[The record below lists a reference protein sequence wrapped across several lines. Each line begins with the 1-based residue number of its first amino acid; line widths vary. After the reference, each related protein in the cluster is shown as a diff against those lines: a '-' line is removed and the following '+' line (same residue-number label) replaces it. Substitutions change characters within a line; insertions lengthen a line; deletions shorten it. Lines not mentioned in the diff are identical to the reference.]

1 MEQYCEKIP
10 ISGNI
15 RLDLFTAV
23 SFRVRISSLNGEP
36 FPEQFEIP
44 FAVGK
49 VTPWEPVPYEADH
62 VSDSTMVVV
71 KTAKIVVYVRK
82 DTGTFLVE
90 DLEGRRLYPETAQ
103 QYGMFKNHCIVFD
116 SANFWRE
123 ETDCSRYAHWFYNYS
138 TRAYDILLKEDALLD
153 TFFIYGETYRK
164 GYALFNQLVGAE
176 PMLPKKGYG
185 YYQTQHLGAEGSQT
199 LFLQMAQLLRERDI
213 PCDTLILDL
222 EWGDGAAGGK
232 EVPWGSRLE
241 WSPEYSEPL
250 TPGEMIAK
258 LKEMYFDVMTIHHSI
273 PDYAGRMDEGWVCQP
288 YPHDAW
294 WEKMQEQ
301 LSIGVAGTWQDT
313 RQNDVTNARVYTELE
328 MRTGKRVTMLSD
340 YDLYRDSCWTK
351 DCVMTPKKQ
360 KIGGRRTP
368 FYWTGD
374 SRVKTWED
382 LAFQIRGIVNEHG
395 ALKGI
400 SYLTNDGF
408 RPGGRELSA
417 RSDAFLA
424 FNSVAR
430 SHNHKP
436 WQSETGEELAERMAI
451 GKEQEE
457 HGEKS
462 SSSEQLLG
470 IDCPDTVQES
480 IVRKF
485 LKIRYNLLPYL
496 YSAAR
501 ECYDTGLPITR
512 PLMVA
517 FEEDGNC
524 NRNQYP
530 MQYMFGPDIL
540 VCPVW
545 HEGDRMEVYL
555 PAGCDWVDFFTG
567 KLYAGGQKM
576 SVDVSDLAS
585 MPVFVRN
592 GAVIPMRREKN
603 WIDGEEEEV
612 VLKIFGK
619 GDGECILYEDDGV
632 SLAYRTGEYSLTKI
646 ISHASETGA
655 EIVVEPVQGKF
666 SGMSGERKITAEHC
680 GKTAEV
686 VQKKDQKIRLVLK

>member
-1 MEQYCEKIP
+1 MEQYCERIP

-36 FPEQFEIP
+36 FPEQFEIS

-82 DTGTFLVE
+82 DTGTFMVE
-90 DLEGRRLYPETAQ
+90 DLGGRRLYPEAASR
-103 QYGMFKNHCIVFD
+103 YGMFKNHCIIFD
-116 SANFWRE
+116 SANFWQE
-123 ETDCSRYAHWFYNYS
+123 ETDCSRYAHWFYDRS
-138 TRAYDILLKEDALLD
+138 THSYDILLKEDVLFD
-153 TFFIYGETYRK
+153 TFFIYGETYK
-164 GYALFNQLVGAE
+164 EGYALFNQLVGAE

-185 YYQTQHLGAEGSQT
+185 YYQTQHLGAEGNQS
-199 LFLQMAQLLRERDI
+199 LFLQMAQLLREKDI
-213 PCDTLILDL
+213 PCDTLILDF
-222 EWGDGAAGGK
+222 EWGDGAANGK
-232 EVPWGSRLE
+232 EVPWGSRLD
-241 WSPEYSEPL
+241 WSPEYSAPL

-258 LKEMYFDVMTIHHSI
+258 LKEMHFDVMTIHHSI
-273 PDYAGRMDEGWVCQP
+273 PDYAGRMDEGWVCRP
-288 YPHDAW
+288 YPYDVW

-301 LSIGVAGTWQDT
+301 LAIGVVGTWQDT
-313 RQNDVTNARVYTELE
+313 RQNDVTDQRIYDEFE
-328 MRTGKRVTMLSD
+328 RRTDKRVTMLSN

-408 RPGGRELSA
+408 RPGGRELAA

-451 GKEQEE
+451 GKKQEE
-457 HGEKS
+457 QGEKS
-462 SSSEQLLG
+462 SFWAS
-470 IDCPDTVQES
+470 TV
-480 IVRKF
+480 R
-485 LKIRYNLLPYL
+485 
-496 YSAAR
+496 
-501 ECYDTGLPITR
+501 TR
-512 PLMVA
+512 
-517 FEEDGNC
+517 C
-524 NRNQYP
+524 
-530 MQYMFGPDIL
+530 
-540 VCPVW
+540 
-545 HEGDRMEVYL
+545 
-555 PAGCDWVDFFTG
+555 
-567 KLYAGGQKM
+567 
-576 SVDVSDLAS
+576 
-585 MPVFVRN
+585 
-592 GAVIPMRREKN
+592 RRALFAN
-603 WIDGEEEEV
+603 
-612 VLKIFGK
+612 F
-619 GDGECILYEDDGV
+619 
-632 SLAYRTGEYSLTKI
+632 
-646 ISHASETGA
+646 
-655 EIVVEPVQGKF
+655 
-666 SGMSGERKITAEHC
+666 
-680 GKTAEV
+680 
-686 VQKKDQKIRLVLK
+686 

>member
-10 ISGNI
+10 ISENI
-15 RLDLFTAV
+15 RLDLFTAE
-23 SFRVRISSLNGEP
+23 SFRVRLSSLNGEP

-49 VTPWEPVPYEADH
+49 VTPWESVPYEADRMT
-62 VSDSTMVVV
+62 DSTMVAV

-90 DLEGRRLYPETAQ
+90 DLEGRRLYPEAAP

-123 ETDCSRYAHWFYNYS
+123 ETDCSRYAHWFYDHS
-138 TRAYDILLKEDALLD
+138 TRAYDILLKEDALFD

-213 PCDTLILDL
+213 PCDTLILDF

-258 LKEMYFDVMTIHHSI
+258 LKEMHFDVMTIHHSI

-288 YPHDAW
+288 YPHDVW

-313 RQNDVTNARVYTELE
+313 RQNDVTNARVYTESE

-368 FYWTGD
+368 FYWAFPISPTTG
-374 SRVKTWED
+374 SVRAGGN
-382 LAFQIRGIVNEHG
+382 LPHG
-395 ALKGI
+395 AMPFSHSIPSLVLTII
-400 SYLTNDGF
+400 SRG
-408 RPGGRELSA
+408 S
-417 RSDAFLA
+417 
-424 FNSVAR
+424 
-430 SHNHKP
+430 
-436 WQSETGEELAERMAI
+436 
-451 GKEQEE
+451 
-457 HGEKS
+457 
-462 SSSEQLLG
+462 
-470 IDCPDTVQES
+470 
-480 IVRKF
+480 
-485 LKIRYNLLPYL
+485 
-496 YSAAR
+496 
-501 ECYDTGLPITR
+501 
-512 PLMVA
+512 
-517 FEEDGNC
+517 
-524 NRNQYP
+524 
-530 MQYMFGPDIL
+530 
-540 VCPVW
+540 
-545 HEGDRMEVYL
+545 
-555 PAGCDWVDFFTG
+555 
-567 KLYAGGQKM
+567 
-576 SVDVSDLAS
+576 
-585 MPVFVRN
+585 
-592 GAVIPMRREKN
+592 RR
-603 WIDGEEEEV
+603 
-612 VLKIFGK
+612 
-619 GDGECILYEDDGV
+619 
-632 SLAYRTGEYSLTKI
+632 RTGNLPSVWR
-646 ISHASETGA
+646 S
-655 EIVVEPVQGKF
+655 
-666 SGMSGERKITAEHC
+666 
-680 GKTAEV
+680 GKTAKR
-686 VQKKDQKIRLVLK
+686 KKNGGALQCRSSALTVRIQCRKASFVNF

>member
-1 MEQYCEKIP
+1 MEQYCERIP

-36 FPEQFEIP
+36 FPEQFEIS

-258 LKEMYFDVMTIHHSI
+258 LKEMYFDVMTIQHSS
-273 PDYAGRMDEGWVCQP
+273 PDYAGRMDGGWVC
-288 YPHDAW
+288 
-294 WEKMQEQ
+294 
-301 LSIGVAGTWQDT
+301 
-313 RQNDVTNARVYTELE
+313 
-328 MRTGKRVTMLSD
+328 
-340 YDLYRDSCWTK
+340 
-351 DCVMTPKKQ
+351 
-360 KIGGRRTP
+360 
-368 FYWTGD
+368 
-374 SRVKTWED
+374 
-382 LAFQIRGIVNEHG
+382 
-395 ALKGI
+395 
-400 SYLTNDGF
+400 
-408 RPGGRELSA
+408 
-417 RSDAFLA
+417 
-424 FNSVAR
+424 
-430 SHNHKP
+430 
-436 WQSETGEELAERMAI
+436 
-451 GKEQEE
+451 
-457 HGEKS
+457 
-462 SSSEQLLG
+462 
-470 IDCPDTVQES
+470 
-480 IVRKF
+480 
-485 LKIRYNLLPYL
+485 
-496 YSAAR
+496 
-501 ECYDTGLPITR
+501 
-512 PLMVA
+512 
-517 FEEDGNC
+517 
-524 NRNQYP
+524 
-530 MQYMFGPDIL
+530 
-540 VCPVW
+540 
-545 HEGDRMEVYL
+545 
-555 PAGCDWVDFFTG
+555 
-567 KLYAGGQKM
+567 
-576 SVDVSDLAS
+576 
-585 MPVFVRN
+585 
-592 GAVIPMRREKN
+592 
-603 WIDGEEEEV
+603 
-612 VLKIFGK
+612 
-619 GDGECILYEDDGV
+619 
-632 SLAYRTGEYSLTKI
+632 
-646 ISHASETGA
+646 
-655 EIVVEPVQGKF
+655 
-666 SGMSGERKITAEHC
+666 
-680 GKTAEV
+680 
-686 VQKKDQKIRLVLK
+686 